1 MPGMK
6 DIATKVNAY
15 NINMIVVMLIIMQTF
30 MYTCKFVAGF
40 SIAKLYCICQNV

>member
-15 NINMIVVMLIIMQTF
+15 EYYDSSDVDNNTNIYVHMH
-30 MYTCKFVAGF
+30 
-40 SIAKLYCICQNV
+40 ICSWIFYS